1 MPTFRTYSP
10 EEVAQTQTRR
20 GRTVDLTAYIGALR
34 DLAPGQ
40 MGEAA
45 LSGEDKKATVKRR
58 LTAAAKKLG
67 KDLRYRRS
75 GEDKVIYEVV
85 GRA

>member
-10 EEVAQTQTRR
+10 EEVSQTQTRR
-20 GRTVDLTAYIGALR
+20 GRTVDLTAYIAALR
-34 DLAPGQ
+34 DLTPGQ
-40 MGEAA
+40 MGEAV

-67 KDLRYRRS
+67 MELRYRRS
-75 GEDKVIYEVV
+75 GENKVVYEVI
-85 GRA
+85 GRQ